1 MKAGGARKLDIVLR
15 SAAGLEKVHTT
26 SRMAAYAVAW
36 IEPSVRVP
44 SPIDKR
50 HGRNPVWD
58 TTISITLDELTLGRA
73 GKNLHI
79 ELLARGLVSTTPVG
93 FVRVDMTELL
103 LKGAQGA
110 AVSAKFYDYPVTRR
124 SGRQQGII
132 NFELSLQAT
141 VSPSPQKSTSEHD
154 PQVVAP
160 ASSNFIPSAPPL
172 PQLTYE
178 RDSSTRSTSSSRKPV
193 SQRHR
198 EIVSEDIRYGD
209 VAPKRSNSRGTYSAS
224 TQEEHS
230 LLDTYSYY

>member
-15 SAAGLEKVHTT
+15 SAAGLKKVHTT

-44 SPIDKR
+44 SPMDKR

-110 AVSAKFYDYPVTRR
+110 AVSAKFYDYPVLLLLNDLVAVL
-124 SGRQQGII
+124 SII
-132 NFELSLQAT
+132 LMLETNIQAI
-141 VSPSPQKSTSEHD
+141 
-154 PQVVAP
+154 
-160 ASSNFIPSAPPL
+160 FL
-172 PQLTYE
+172 
-178 RDSSTRSTSSSRKPV
+178 
-193 SQRHR
+193 
-198 EIVSEDIRYGD
+198 ED
-209 VAPKRSNSRGTYSAS
+209 
-224 TQEEHS
+224 
-230 LLDTYSYY
+230 